1 MRDIFTI
8 SPLFNNIELDQL
20 FINNINSWLSEE
32 KINAEVRFFP
42 YVDYND
48 PLQTALAY
56 YQQPIKTILTEGYF
70 GFSSESRYG
79 YADSNKILIID
90 VGSILGNKI
99 VPQIAKA
106 PLMASTHEIGRVLKK
121 KVRPETKRIIFT
133 NVTNIAPD
141 LGLGFLE
148 ELGIEFYD
156 QKNKKIKISS
166 GKIGQINSFS
176 YEKISNK
183 WLEYEYSILNNNDD
197 VISLIGEKSI
207 SYENQDLTGASPEI
221 ARLLER
227 ETLKAVNTFEKILGK
242 RIMYQPESSVG
253 NGFAFGCL
261 SFFRN
266 VVVQDQLQAF
276 IDLTNVGESIQK
288 TDYFILP
295 DYYFSFRE
303 LLSKQNK
310 VSFILSSE
318 GIKKDNHHEIEIP
331 IVPICTENKEW
342 LQRQIQFMIKMFYLN
357 K

>member
-1 MRDIFTI
+1 MEDIFTI
-8 SPLFNNIELDQL
+8 SPLFNNFELDQL
-20 FINNINSWLSEE
+20 FINNINDWLLEE
-32 KINAEVRFFP
+32 KINAKLRFFP

-56 YQQPIKTILTEGYF
+56 YKQPIKTVVTEGYF

-90 VGSILGNKI
+90 VGSILGSKI

-156 QKNKKIKISS
+156 KNNKKIKVSS

-176 YEKISNK
+176 YEKIPNK
-183 WLEYEYSILNNNDD
+183 WLGYEYLILNNHDD
-197 VISLIGEKSI
+197 STSLIGEKSI
-207 SYENQDLTGASPEI
+207 SYENQELTGASPEI
-221 ARLLER
+221 AKLLER
-227 ETLKAVNTFEKILGK
+227 ETLKAVNTFEKILRK

-318 GIKKDNHHEIEIP
+318 GTKKDNDHEIEIP
-331 IVPICTENKEW
+331 IVPICIENKEW
-342 LQRQIQFMIKMFYLN
+342 LQRQIQFMIKMFYL
-357 K
+357 KK